1 MSSLKIFLY
10 QFIILISISYVFTY
24 EYKATEI
31 NEKYPKIK
39 ELPSGEFYVIMSKGI
54 YIYNNDFSNK
64 TQIYNFTNDKES
76 ITNEN
81 EAHNKVVISDIRNDT
96 KYFILSLVKNYI
108 YLYDFN
114 NNNISKINLN
124 SDLSTGVYYNLIPY
138 KFINNDL
145 HYLIIYS
152 KMEDK
157 KCSVRFTNIKYDKFS
172 LNFLDYKIGLFN
184 ELNNAPKKKYKYYL
198 ELCSSFISDSIF
210 NCHMISQNKVLCIYI
225 VEKSKAIYISVFD
238 VENLE
243 KISKISNYD
252 QKIYSDYINKIFQI
266 KSDLST
272 KTNSIYI
279 CFYWQYDNFWNYEYY
294 TDCLIYN
301 IEEKNIVKSYN
312 SFINAQNFQVNYF
325 NDTKSYIKILNGNN
339 NYITLYKINET
350 TNDYDNYT
358 DIFDI
363 CKKINNFTLI
373 YNNSINGYNL
383 IFDCENNDKW
393 YIIHNITIF
402 PSFSQKST
410 NIPIPD
416 EILFISGNESM
427 EIEEEEI
434 EVEKEIE
441 EEIGE
446 VKEEEEKNEDIE
458 ENTQIE
464 INFEAKSSILEEKT
478 EYKDKYEIIELPI
491 SKEDLIENLT
501 GLINTIE
508 IGKNYEY
515 IGEDYNLVIKPSNSS
530 CLESE
535 THINFTQCE
544 KILRNTHN
552 ISSSRILTFLQME
565 INNKNEKSLTNKV
578 EYQVYDDNKTLLDL
592 SVCNN
597 LTIQVFH
604 AIKDTSLI
612 DKDSL
617 LSFKDSGVDIFNI
630 NDSFFNDICHP
641 YSDSNNDI
649 VLEDRIKDIYQNY
662 TLCDN
667 GCNYNE
673 INTDY
678 MTVSCDCKV
687 KTNMSTNETSNIT
700 KLDEI
705 KTDSNFALIKCYKLV
720 FSFEGKLKNIGFWI
734 FLILIIIYFPLLF
747 LYIIKGVKPIKEY
760 LIQEMTKYGYIN
772 GKNNKINKITKKSA
786 ETQGENNNIIKNRRN
801 KKRNAIHPPPKN
813 KKIISAIKNE
823 SKSKKDNNKNK
834 NKLDNSSNFKQIKS
848 IDQNVIKFKKNIKNE
863 KGLKIKIMKGN
874 RIKHIEDTLV
884 DGSNTHI
891 IKNEQGLQTQG
902 TNKVEKSEKGN
913 NIFNFSLININLN
926 NIKEKTPK
934 ETTSFILNN
943 YTFEDAIKNDMRSV
957 CAVFYIILLSKEAL
971 FYAFLYKS
979 PLVLFPLRFCHL
991 IFIICFDL
999 ALNSFFYFEDN
1010 ISEKYKYTKNI
1021 FLFTFSKNI
1030 TIILLST
1037 CIVFVFMT
1045 LFINLSNS
1053 ANNIREVF
1061 RTEEEKLK
1069 KNKKYKV
1076 SEKRKKEIFV
1086 EIEKILKKYKLK
1098 VIIIIVIEIIFL
1110 LFFWYYVTAFCH
1122 VYTSTQLSWLLD
1134 SFLSILSRLVIILLL
1149 CLGFAKLYRIAV
1161 ESNTHCLYKFV
1172 LFFYSFG

>member
-1 MSSLKIFLY
+1 MF
-10 QFIILISISYVFTY
+10 
-24 EYKATEI
+24 
-31 NEKYPKIK
+31 
-39 ELPSGEFYVIMSKGI
+39 
-54 YIYNNDFSNK
+54 YNNN
-64 TQIYNFTNDKES
+64 
-76 ITNEN
+76 
-81 EAHNKVVISDIRNDT
+81 
-96 KYFILSLVKNYI
+96 
-108 YLYDFN
+108 
-114 NNNISKINLN
+114 
-124 SDLSTGVYYNLIPY
+124 
-138 KFINNDL
+138 
-145 HYLIIYS
+145 
-152 KMEDK
+152 
-157 KCSVRFTNIKYDKFS
+157 
-172 LNFLDYKIGLFN
+172 
-184 ELNNAPKKKYKYYL
+184 
-198 ELCSSFISDSIF
+198 
-210 NCHMISQNKVLCIYI
+210 
-225 VEKSKAIYISVFD
+225 
-238 VENLE
+238 
-243 KISKISNYD
+243 
-252 QKIYSDYINKIFQI
+252 
-266 KSDLST
+266 
-272 KTNSIYI
+272 
-279 CFYWQYDNFWNYEYY
+279 
-294 TDCLIYN
+294 
-301 IEEKNIVKSYN
+301 
-312 SFINAQNFQVNYF
+312 
-325 NDTKSYIKILNGNN
+325 
-339 NYITLYKINET
+339 
-350 TNDYDNYT
+350 
-358 DIFDI
+358 
-363 CKKINNFTLI
+363 
-373 YNNSINGYNL
+373 INGYNL
-383 IFDCENNDKW
+383 IFDCENNEGW
-393 YIIHNITIF
+393 FIIHNITIF
-402 PSFSQKST
+402 SSFSPKST
-410 NIPIPD
+410 SIPIP
-416 EILFISGNESM
+416 EEELNITEYF
-427 EIEEEEI
+427 IEEEEI
-434 EVEKEIE
+434 IEKEEEIEIE
-441 EEIGE
+441 EDKVI
-446 VKEEEEKNEDIE
+446 EEEEKEFEKDE
-458 ENTQIE
+458 EEEISEEEKTQIIE
-464 INFEAKSSILEEKT
+464 NIILTKSSILDEKT
-478 EYKDKYEIIELPI
+478 ENKDKYEIVELSV

-501 GLINTIE
+501 GLINSIE
-508 IGKNYEY
+508 IGQRYEY
-515 IGEDYNLVIKPSNSS
+515 IGEDYNVIIKPSNST

-544 KILRNTHN
+544 KILRNTFN

-565 INNKNEKSLTNKV
+565 ISNKNEKSLINKV

-673 INTDY
+673 INTNY

-772 GKNNKINKITKKSA
+772 GNNNKMNKITKKSA

-834 NKLDNSSNFKQIKS
+834 NGLDNSSNIKQIKS
-848 IDQNVIKFKKNIKNE
+848 NDKKILKFKKKIKNE
-863 KGLKIKIMKGN
+863 KVLKIKIMKGN

-884 DGSNTHI
+884 DSSNTHI
-891 IKNEQGLQTQG
+891 IKNEQSLQTQG
-902 TNKVEKSEKGN
+902 ANKVEKSEKGN
-913 NIFNFSLININLN
+913 TIFNFSLININLN
-926 NIKEKTPK
+926 NIKEKIPK
-934 ETTSFILNN
+934 KTTSLILNN
-943 YTFEDAIKNDMRSV
+943 YTFEDAIKYDMRSV

-999 ALNSFFYFEDN
+999 ALNSFFYFKDN

-1098 VIIIIVIEIIFL
+1098 VIIIIIIEIIFL

-1149 CLGFAKLYRIAV
+1149 CLGFAKLYRIAI